1 MHTPPS
7 KTPKVGK
14 VGDRLEGAIG
24 RHVDI
29 AAEIEREE
37 QESGRPKHLVRTVV
51 WLTITVV
58 SLYLVAPSVLS
69 LLDSWDEVQSIG
81 IGWIGAMVILEALAL
96 LCLAELQYLSING
109 TRWRWIV
116 TSQLAGNAMAKIAPG
131 GGAIG
136 AALQYRMLARF
147 GVPKATTVAGLT
159 AANVLTLA
167 VVLAMPIGAIP
178 AILRGLVPNGLLSA
192 SIGGAVLFVVLA
204 GLGAACMARDRP
216 LEVIG
221 RGFERVRNRLRPKA
235 TPMRGLPRR
244 LLTQR
249 DGLLT
254 TLGPKWRA
262 ALAAAVGRWAF
273 EYAVLV
279 AALASVGAHP
289 RPALILLAFCA
300 AQLLAQIPIT
310 PGGLGFV
317 EAGLATTLVLA
328 GVSGAD
334 AAVATFAYRL
344 ISYWLPL
351 PVGLFAFFIDRRFKV
366 PPAVPTGSG

>member
-1 MHTPPS
+1 MQAPPP
-7 KTPKVGK
+7 KTPKAVK
-14 VGDRLEGAIG
+14 VGDRLEDAIG

-69 LLDSWDEVQSIG
+69 LLDSWDEVSSIG
-81 IGWIGAMVILEALAL
+81 VGWIAAMVVLEALAL

-109 TRWRWIV
+109 TRWRWVV

-136 AALQYRMLARF
+136 AALQYRMLARL

-159 AANVLTLA
+159 AANVLTFA
-167 VVLAMPIGAIP
+167 VVLAMPIGAVP
-178 AILRGLVPNGLLSA
+178 AIVRGVVPNGLLSA
-192 SIGGAVLFVVLA
+192 TIGGTALFVVLA

-216 LEVIG
+216 LELIG
-221 RGFERVRNRLRPKA
+221 RGFERVRNRIRPKA
-235 TPMRGLPRR
+235 TPLHGLPDR
-244 LLTQR
+244 LLAQR

-262 ALAAAVGRWAF
+262 ALAAAVGRWAL

-317 EAGLATTLVLA
+317 EAGLAATLVLA
-328 GVSGAD
+328 GVSGPD
-334 AAVATFAYRL
+334 AAVATFAFRL
-344 ISYWLPL
+344 ITYWLPL
-351 PVGLFAFFIDRRFKV
+351 PVGLIAFLVDRRFE
-366 PPAVPTGSG
+366 PPPQPVTQEG

>member
-1 MHTPPS
+1 MTNR
-7 KTPKVGK
+7 TPKPSK
-14 VGDRLEGAIG
+14 VGDRLEGAFG

-37 QESGRPKHLVRTVV
+37 LEPAPNRHLVRTGV
-51 WLTITVV
+51 WLTITAV
-58 SLYLVAPSVLS
+58 SLYLVAPSVLN
-69 LLDSWDEVQSIG
+69 LLDSWDEVSSIG
-81 IGWIGAMVILEALAL
+81 VGWIAAMVALEALAL

-109 TRWRWIV
+109 ARWRWIV
-116 TSQLAGNAMAKIAPG
+116 TSQLAGNALSKIAPG

-136 AALQYRMLARF
+136 AALQYRMLSRF
-147 GVPKATTVAGLT
+147 GVPKAATVAGLT
-159 AANVLTLA
+159 AANVLTFA
-167 VVLAMPIGAIP
+167 VVLAMPVGAIP

-192 SIGGAVLFVVLA
+192 TIGGAALFVVLA

-216 LEVIG
+216 LELIG
-221 RGFERVRNRLRPKA
+221 LGFQKVRNQLRSKA
-235 TPMRGLPRR
+235 EPMEGLPDR
-244 LLTQR
+244 LLAQR

-254 TLGPKWRA
+254 TLGPNWQK
-262 ALAAAVGRWAF
+262 ALGAAVGRWAL

-317 EAGLATTLVLA
+317 EAGLTATLVLA
-328 GVSGAD
+328 GVSGGD

-344 ISYWLPL
+344 ITYWLPL
-351 PVGLFAFFIDRRFKV
+351 PIGLIAFLVDRRFA
-366 PPAVPTGSG
+366 PPPDAVTQDG